1 MKKFTAVI
9 FDLFGT
15 LVRDFSRHD
24 YDVVYQHMAR
34 AVNAPLD
41 DFRRAFGQSYQDRSV
56 GVYDTI
62 EQNITHVCAQLGL
75 SPSPDAVQR
84 AAAYRYTFVRDT
96 ITPTKMCSMP

>member
-75 SPSPDAVQR
+75 SRRQTPCNGPPHTDIRLFVIRSPR
-84 AAAYRYTFVRDT
+84 L
-96 ITPTKMCSMP
+96 KMCSMP